1 MPTNGKNNSRNL
13 VFPRVSAI
21 RYLSIDDLYCRFAND
36 VLHIGKRKKNML
48 GRLPV
53 EWSHWKVVILTL
65 SKGQLFFKI
74 TKTIKLMTS
83 IEFLI
88 VFSVATF
95 YFAVMFGRVRSDQLV
110 ADAELG

>member
-1 MPTNGKNNSRNL
+1 
-13 VFPRVSAI
+13 
-21 RYLSIDDLYCRFAND
+21 

-83 IEFLI
+83 IELLI
-88 VFSVATF
+88 VFSVTTF